1 MFIIVAPSP
10 RNQPKETYRFH
21 VLEMVGIADLSR
33 ANAFARMSNET
44 NRTRRDQMS
53 SFTRRSL
60 LVAAGSALAA
70 NAMVRALRAAEGPSP
85 DQLLDD
91 LIKENQENGIGS
103 GFDNASRNVK
113 LPKKSL
119 PTLSPSTAETTQTS
133 IAQYEAIVAKG
144 GWPEVPPAEGLRV
157 GGRSP
162 AVPPLRERL
171 AIAGDLELNSGD
183 PLVFDSYVDAAV
195 RRFQV
200 RHGLHADGIVH
211 EPTLRALNV
220 PAQGR
225 LAQLRTNAVRLKSL
239 TGNLGSRIVVA
250 NIPAAQ
256 IEAIENGVAVTR
268 HTAVAG
274 KPDRPSPDIQS
285 KIVQI
290 NFNPFWTVPVSIIRK
305 DLIPKMQAE
314 PDYLTKNH
322 IRIFD
327 AKNNE
332 LSPAQIDWYSAEAV
346 NYKFKQDAGD
356 FNSLGSIRI
365 NFPSPHGVYMHDTPS
380 KNLFG
385 EDFRFASSGCMR
397 VQNVRELVYWIL
409 AETPGWSKAEID
421 EVIKSGERKD
431 AKVAKPLPLY
441 WVYVTAWA
449 TPDGVVQFRED
460 IYNRDGVN

>member
-1 MFIIVAPSP
+1 
-10 RNQPKETYRFH
+10 
-21 VLEMVGIADLSR
+21 
-33 ANAFARMSNET
+33 MSAI
-44 NRTRRDQMS
+44 
-53 SFTRRSL
+53 TRRSFL
-60 LVAAGSALAA
+60 TTAATGLAAGALA
-70 NAMVRALRAAEGPSP
+70 RAARATDGQTS
-85 DQLLDD
+85 DQMLDE
-91 LIKENQENGIGS
+91 LMRENQENGLGS
-103 GFDNASRNVK
+103 GFDNSSRNVR

-133 IAQYEAIVAKG
+133 IAQYETIVAKG
-144 GWPEVPPAEGLRV
+144 GWPDIPASADGLRV
-157 GGRSP
+157 GAKGP
-162 AVPPLRERL
+162 AVPALRRRL
-171 AIAGDLELNSGD
+171 SVAGDLELDSGD
-183 PLVFDSYVDAAV
+183 PQVFDSYVDAAV

-200 RHGLHADGIVH
+200 RHGLHSDGVVH
-211 EPTLRALNV
+211 EATLHALNV
-220 PAQGR
+220 SADRR
-225 LAQLRTNAVRLKSL
+225 LAQLRTNAVRLKAL
-239 TGNLGSRIVVA
+239 TGNLGNRIVVA

-268 HTAVAG
+268 HIAVAG
-274 KPDRPSPDIQS
+274 KPDRPSPDLRT
-285 KIVQI
+285 KITQI

-314 PDYLTKNH
+314 PDYLTRNH

-327 AKNNE
+327 PKNNE
-332 LSPAQIDWYSAEAV
+332 LQPSQIDWYSTEAV

-356 FNSLGSIRI
+356 FNSLGSIKI
-365 NFPSPHGVYMHDTPS
+365 NFPSPDGVYMHDTPS

-409 AETPGWSKAEID
+409 AESPGWSKAEID

-449 TPDGVVQFRED
+449 TPDGVVQFRDD
-460 IYNRDGVN
+460 IYNRDGVS

>member
-1 MFIIVAPSP
+1 MKP
-10 RNQPKETYRFH
+10 
-21 VLEMVGIADLSR
+21 
-33 ANAFARMSNET
+33 
-44 NRTRRDQMS
+44 
-53 SFTRRSL
+53 FTRRTFLATAGASL
-60 LVAAGSALAA
+60 AAGTLA
-70 NAMVRALRAAEGPSP
+70 RAAEDQTP
-85 DQLLDD
+85 DQMLDE
-91 LIKENQENGIGS
+91 LMRENQDSGLGS
-103 GFDNASRNVK
+103 GFDSASRNVK

-119 PTLSPSTAETTQTS
+119 PTLSPSTAETTQAS
-133 IAQYEAIVAKG
+133 IAQYETIVAKG
-144 GWPEVPPAEGLRV
+144 GWPEVPAGELRV
-157 GGRSP
+157 GAKGP
-162 AVPPLRERL
+162 AVPALRTRL
-171 AIAGDLELNSGD
+171 SIAGDLETNSGNRE
-183 PLVFDSYVDAAV
+183 VFDSFVDAAL

-200 RHGLHADGIVH
+200 RHGLHPDGVVNDA
-211 EPTLRALNV
+211 TLRALNV
-220 PAQGR
+220 PAQAR
-225 LAQLRTNAVRLKSL
+225 LAQLRTNAIRLKSL

-285 KIVQI
+285 KIIQI
-290 NFNPFWTVPVSIIRK
+290 NFNPFWTVPASIIRK

-327 AKNNE
+327 TKNNE
-332 LSPAQIDWYSAEAV
+332 QPPSQIDWYSTDAT
-346 NYKFKQDAGD
+346 NYKFKQDAGN

-365 NFPSPHGVYMHDTPS
+365 NFPSAFGVYMHDTPS

-409 AETPGWSKAEID
+409 AESPGWSKSEID
-421 EVIKSGERKD
+421 DVIKSGERKD
-431 AKVAKPLPLY
+431 AKVTKPLPLY

-449 TPDGVVQFRED
+449 TPDGVVQFRDD
-460 IYNRDGVN
+460 IYNRDGVAG

>member
-1 MFIIVAPSP
+1 M
-10 RNQPKETYRFH
+10 
-21 VLEMVGIADLSR
+21 
-33 ANAFARMSNET
+33 T
-44 NRTRRDQMS
+44 NS
-53 SFTRRSL
+53 LTRRSFL
-60 LVAAGSALAA
+60 AGAGFAAGALARGA
-70 NAMVRALRAAEGPSP
+70 RAEDQTP
-85 DQLLDD
+85 DQMLDE
-91 LIKENQENGIGS
+91 LIKENQDSGLGS
-103 GFDNASRNVK
+103 GFGNALRNVK
-113 LPKKSL
+113 LPQKSL
-119 PTLSPSTAETTQTS
+119 PTLSPSTAETTQGS

-144 GWPEVPPAEGLRV
+144 GWPEVPAAEGLRV
-157 GGRSP
+157 GAKSP
-162 AVPPLRERL
+162 AVPALRERL
-171 AIAGDLELNSGD
+171 STAGDLELNSGD
-183 PLVFDSYVDAAV
+183 SQVFDSYVDAAV

-200 RHGLHADGIVH
+200 RHGLHADGVVH
-211 EPTLRALNV
+211 DTTLRALNV
-220 PAQGR
+220 PAQTR
-225 LAQLRTNAVRLKSL
+225 LAQLRINAVRLKSL
-239 TGNLGSRIVVA
+239 TGNLGNRIVVA
-250 NIPAAQ
+250 NIPAVQ

-332 LSPAQIDWYSAEAV
+332 QPPSQIDWYSAEAV

-409 AETPGWSKAEID
+409 AESPGWSKAEID

-449 TPDGVVQFRED
+449 TPDGVVQFRDD
-460 IYNRDGVN
+460 IYSRDGFGGQTNTSRG

>member
-1 MFIIVAPSP
+1 
-10 RNQPKETYRFH
+10 
-21 VLEMVGIADLSR
+21 
-33 ANAFARMSNET
+33 MSAI
-44 NRTRRDQMS
+44 
-53 SFTRRSL
+53 TRRSL
-60 LVAAGSALAA
+60 LTTAATGLAAGALA
-70 NAMVRALRAAEGPSP
+70 RAARAAEGQTS
-85 DQLLDD
+85 DQMLDE
-91 LIKENQENGIGS
+91 LMRENQENGLGS
-103 GFDNASRNVK
+103 GFDNSSRNVR

-133 IAQYEAIVAKG
+133 IAQYETIVAKG
-144 GWPEVPPAEGLRV
+144 GWPDVPASADGLRV
-157 GGRSP
+157 GAKGP
-162 AVPPLRERL
+162 AVPALRRRL
-171 AIAGDLELNSGD
+171 SIAGDLELNSGD
-183 PLVFDSYVDAAV
+183 PQVFDSYVDAAV

-200 RHGLHADGIVH
+200 RHGLHSDGVVH
-211 EPTLRALNV
+211 EATLHALNV
-220 PAQGR
+220 SADRR
-225 LAQLRTNAVRLKSL
+225 LAQLRTNAVRLKAL
-239 TGNLGSRIVVA
+239 TGNLGNRIVVA

-274 KPDRPSPDIQS
+274 KPDRPSPDLRT
-285 KIVQI
+285 KITQI

-327 AKNNE
+327 PKNNE
-332 LSPAQIDWYSAEAV
+332 LQPSQIDWYSTEAV

-356 FNSLGSIRI
+356 FNSLGSLKI
-365 NFPSPHGVYMHDTPS
+365 NFPSPDGVYMHDTPS

-409 AETPGWSKAEID
+409 AETPGWSKTEID
-421 EVIKSGERKD
+421 DVIKSGERKD

-449 TPDGVVQFRED
+449 TPDGVVQFRDD
-460 IYNRDGVN
+460 IYNRDGVS

>member
-1 MFIIVAPSP
+1 MSAITRRSFLTTAA
-10 RNQPKETYRFH
+10 TG
-21 VLEMVGIADLSR
+21 LAAG
-33 ANAFARMSNET
+33 AFAR
-44 NRTRRDQMS
+44 
-53 SFTRRSL
+53 
-60 LVAAGSALAA
+60 AA
-70 NAMVRALRAAEGPSP
+70 RAAEGQSS
-85 DQLLDD
+85 DQMLDE
-91 LIKENQENGIGS
+91 LMRENQENGLGS
-103 GFDNASRNVK
+103 GFDNSSRNVR

-144 GWPEVPPAEGLRV
+144 GWPDVPASADGLRV
-157 GGRSP
+157 GAKGA
-162 AVPPLRERL
+162 AVPALRRRL
-171 AIAGDLELNSGD
+171 SIAGDLELNSGD
-183 PLVFDSYVDAAV
+183 PQVFDSYVDAAV

-200 RHGLHADGIVH
+200 RHGLHPDGVVH
-211 EPTLRALNV
+211 EATLHALNV
-220 PAQGR
+220 SADRR
-225 LAQLRTNAVRLKSL
+225 LAQLRTNAVRLKAL
-239 TGNLGSRIVVA
+239 TGNLGNRIVVA

-256 IEAIENGVAVTR
+256 IEAIENGVAITR

-274 KPDRPSPDIQS
+274 KPDRPSPDLRT
-285 KIVQI
+285 KITQI

-314 PDYLTKNH
+314 PDYLSRNH

-327 AKNNE
+327 PRNNE
-332 LSPAQIDWYSAEAV
+332 LQPSQIDWYSTEAV

-356 FNSLGSIRI
+356 FNSLGSIKI
-365 NFPSPHGVYMHDTPS
+365 NFPSPDGVYMHDTPS

-409 AETPGWSKAEID
+409 AETPGWSKTEID

-449 TPDGVVQFRED
+449 TPDGVVQFRDD
-460 IYNRDGVN
+460 IYNRDGVS

>member
-1 MFIIVAPSP
+1 MSAP
-10 RNQPKETYRFH
+10 
-21 VLEMVGIADLSR
+21 
-33 ANAFARMSNET
+33 
-44 NRTRRDQMS
+44 
-53 SFTRRSL
+53 TRRSFL
-60 LVAAGSALAA
+60 AAAAGLAA
-70 NAMVRALRAAEGPSP
+70 ATLAQPARAAEGQTS
-85 DQLLDD
+85 DQMLDD
-91 LIKENQENGIGS
+91 LIKENQENGLGS
-103 GFDNASRNVK
+103 GFDNASRNVR

-133 IAQYEAIVAKG
+133 VAQYETIVAKG
-144 GWPEVPPAEGLRV
+144 GWPDVPKTADGARLGV
-157 GGRSP
+157 KSP
-162 AVPPLRERL
+162 AIGPLRQRL
-171 AIAGDLELNSGD
+171 SVAGDLELNSGD
-183 PLVFDSYVDAAV
+183 PQVFDSYVDAAL

-200 RHGLHADGIVH
+200 RHGLHADGVVH
-211 EPTLRALNV
+211 EPTLHALNV
-220 PAQGR
+220 PADRR
-225 LAQLRTNAVRLKSL
+225 LVQLRTNAVRLKSL

-274 KPDRPSPDIQS
+274 KPDRPSPDVHS
-285 KIVQI
+285 KITQI

-322 IRIFD
+322 IRIYD
-327 AKNNE
+327 AKSNE
-332 LSPAQIDWYSAEAV
+332 LSPSQIDWYSAEAV
-346 NYKFKQDAGD
+346 NYKFKQDVGD
-356 FNSLGSIRI
+356 FNSLGSMKI
-365 NFPSPHGVYMHDTPS
+365 NFPSPDGVYMHDTPS
-380 KNLFG
+380 KGLFG

-431 AKVAKPLPLY
+431 AKVLKPLPLY

-449 TPDGVVQFRED
+449 TPDGIVQFRDD
-460 IYNRDGVN
+460 IYNRDGVS

>member
-1 MFIIVAPSP
+1 
-10 RNQPKETYRFH
+10 
-21 VLEMVGIADLSR
+21 
-33 ANAFARMSNET
+33 MSAI
-44 NRTRRDQMS
+44 
-53 SFTRRSL
+53 TRRSL
-60 LVAAGSALAA
+60 LTTAATGLAAGALA
-70 NAMVRALRAAEGPSP
+70 RAARAAEGQTS
-85 DQLLDD
+85 DQMLDE
-91 LIKENQENGIGS
+91 LMRENQENGLGS
-103 GFDNASRNVK
+103 GFDNSSRNVR

-133 IAQYEAIVAKG
+133 IAQYETIVAKG
-144 GWPEVPPAEGLRV
+144 GWPDVPPSADGLRV
-157 GGRSP
+157 GAKGPGVP
-162 AVPPLRERL
+162 ALRRRL
-171 AIAGDLELNSGD
+171 SIAGDLELNSGD
-183 PLVFDSYVDAAV
+183 PQVFDSYVDAAV

-200 RHGLHADGIVH
+200 RHGLHSDGVVH
-211 EPTLRALNV
+211 EATLHALNV
-220 PAQGR
+220 SADRR
-225 LAQLRTNAVRLKSL
+225 LAQLRTNAVRLKAL
-239 TGNLGSRIVVA
+239 TGNLGNRIVVA

-268 HTAVAG
+268 HIAVAG
-274 KPDRPSPDIQS
+274 KPDRPSPDLRT
-285 KIVQI
+285 KITQI

-314 PDYLTKNH
+314 PDYLTRNH

-327 AKNNE
+327 PKNNE
-332 LSPAQIDWYSAEAV
+332 LQPSQIDWYSTEAV

-356 FNSLGSIRI
+356 FNSLGSIKI
-365 NFPSPHGVYMHDTPS
+365 NFPSPDGVYMHDTPS

-409 AETPGWSKAEID
+409 AESPGWSKTEID

-449 TPDGVVQFRED
+449 TPDGVVQFRDD
-460 IYNRDGVN
+460 IYNRDGVS

>member
-1 MFIIVAPSP
+1 MSAITRRSFLA
-10 RNQPKETYRFH
+10 TTAGG
-21 VLEMVGIADLSR
+21 LAAG
-33 ANAFARMSNET
+33 AFARAARAADGQTS
-44 NRTRRDQMS
+44 DQM
-53 SFTRRSL
+53 
-60 LVAAGSALAA
+60 
-70 NAMVRALRAAEGPSP
+70 
-85 DQLLDD
+85 LDE
-91 LIKENQENGIGS
+91 LMRENQENGLGS
-103 GFDNASRNVK
+103 GFDNSSRNVR

-133 IAQYEAIVAKG
+133 VAQYEAIVAKG
-144 GWPEVPPAEGLRV
+144 GWPNVPASANGLRV
-157 GGRSP
+157 GARGP
-162 AVPPLRERL
+162 AVPSLRTRL
-171 AIAGDLELNSGD
+171 SLAGDLELNSGEAQ
-183 PLVFDSYVDAAV
+183 VFDSYVDAAV

-211 EPTLRALNV
+211 EPTLHALNV
-220 PAQGR
+220 PAEQR
-225 LAQLRTNAVRLKSL
+225 LAQLRTNAVRLKAL
-239 TGNLGSRIVVA
+239 TGNLGNRIVVA

-274 KPDRPSPDIQS
+274 KPDRPSPDVRS
-285 KIVQI
+285 KITQI

-327 AKNNE
+327 PRSNE
-332 LSPAQIDWYSAEAV
+332 LQPSQIDWYSNEAV

-356 FNSLGSIRI
+356 FNSLGSMKI
-365 NFPSPHGVYMHDTPS
+365 NFPSPDGVYMHDTPS

-449 TPDGVVQFRED
+449 TPDGVVQFRDD
-460 IYNRDGVN
+460 IYNRDGVS

>member
-1 MFIIVAPSP
+1 MKVSGPFNKQTMSAITRRSFLTTAA
-10 RNQPKETYRFH
+10 TG
-21 VLEMVGIADLSR
+21 LAAG
-33 ANAFARMSNET
+33 AFAR
-44 NRTRRDQMS
+44 
-53 SFTRRSL
+53 
-60 LVAAGSALAA
+60 AA
-70 NAMVRALRAAEGPSP
+70 RAAEGQSS
-85 DQLLDD
+85 DQMLDE
-91 LIKENQENGIGS
+91 LMRENQENGLGS
-103 GFDNASRNVK
+103 GFDNSSRNVR

-144 GWPEVPPAEGLRV
+144 GWPDVPASADGLRV
-157 GGRSP
+157 GAKGA
-162 AVPPLRERL
+162 AVPALRRRL
-171 AIAGDLELNSGD
+171 SIAGDLELNSGD
-183 PLVFDSYVDAAV
+183 PQVFDSYVDAAV

-200 RHGLHADGIVH
+200 RHGLHPDGVVH
-211 EPTLRALNV
+211 EATLHALNV
-220 PAQGR
+220 SADRR
-225 LAQLRTNAVRLKSL
+225 LAQLRTNAVRLKAL
-239 TGNLGSRIVVA
+239 TGNLGNRIVVA

-274 KPDRPSPDIQS
+274 KPDRPSPDLRT
-285 KIVQI
+285 KITQI

-314 PDYLTKNH
+314 PDYLSRNH

-327 AKNNE
+327 PRNNE
-332 LSPAQIDWYSAEAV
+332 LQPSQIDWYSTEAV

-356 FNSLGSIRI
+356 FNSLGSIKI
-365 NFPSPHGVYMHDTPS
+365 NFPSPDGVYMHDTPS

-409 AETPGWSKAEID
+409 AETPGWSKTEID

-449 TPDGVVQFRED
+449 TPDGVVQFRDD
-460 IYNRDGVN
+460 IYNRDGVS

>member
-1 MFIIVAPSP
+1 MKNNMAAD
-10 RNQPKETYRFH
+10 RN
-21 VLEMVGIADLSR
+21 A
-33 ANAFARMSNET
+33 
-44 NRTRRDQMS
+44 MS
-53 SFTRRSL
+53 SLTRRSF
-60 LVAAGSALAA
+60 LVAAGSGLAA
-70 NAMVRALRAAEGPSP
+70 GAMTGGLSAAEGPTP
-85 DQLLDD
+85 EQLLDD
-91 LIKENQENGIGS
+91 LIKENQESGIGS
-103 GFDNASRNVK
+103 GFDNASRNVR

-144 GWPEVPPAEGLRV
+144 GWPDVPPAEGLRV
-157 GGRSP
+157 GMKSP
-162 AVPPLRERL
+162 VVPPLRERL
-171 AIAGDLELNSGD
+171 SLAGDLELNSGD
-183 PLVFDSYVDAAV
+183 PQVFDSYVDAAV

-220 PAQGR
+220 PAQSR
-225 LAQLRTNAVRLKSL
+225 LAQLKTNAVRLKSL

-256 IEAIENGVAVTR
+256 IEAIENGVAITR

-409 AETPGWSKAEID
+409 AETPGWSKTEID
-421 EVIKSGERKD
+421 EVMKSGERKD
-431 AKVAKPLPLY
+431 AKVARPLPLY

-449 TPDGVVQFRED
+449 TPDGVVQFRDD
-460 IYNRDGVN
+460 IYNRDGVS

>member
-1 MFIIVAPSP
+1 MSAITRRSFFTTAA
-10 RNQPKETYRFH
+10 TG
-21 VLEMVGIADLSR
+21 LAAG
-33 ANAFARMSNET
+33 AFAR
-44 NRTRRDQMS
+44 
-53 SFTRRSL
+53 
-60 LVAAGSALAA
+60 AA
-70 NAMVRALRAAEGPSP
+70 RAAEGQTS
-85 DQLLDD
+85 DQMLDE
-91 LIKENQENGIGS
+91 LMRENQENGLGS
-103 GFDNASRNVK
+103 GFDNSSRNVR

-133 IAQYEAIVAKG
+133 IAQYETIVAKG
-144 GWPEVPPAEGLRV
+144 GWPDVPASADGLRV
-157 GGRSP
+157 GAKGP
-162 AVPPLRERL
+162 AVPALRRRL
-171 AIAGDLELNSGD
+171 SIAGDLELNSGD
-183 PLVFDSYVDAAV
+183 PQVFDSYVDAAV

-200 RHGLHADGIVH
+200 RHGLHSDGVVH
-211 EPTLRALNV
+211 EATLHALNV
-220 PAQGR
+220 SADRR
-225 LAQLRTNAVRLKSL
+225 LAQLRTNAVRLKAL
-239 TGNLGSRIVVA
+239 TGNLGNRIVVA

-274 KPDRPSPDIQS
+274 KPDRPSPDLRT
-285 KIVQI
+285 KITQI

-327 AKNNE
+327 PKNNE
-332 LSPAQIDWYSAEAV
+332 LQPSQIDWYSTEAV

-356 FNSLGSIRI
+356 FNSLGSLKI
-365 NFPSPHGVYMHDTPS
+365 NFRSPDGVYMHDTPS

-409 AETPGWSKAEID
+409 AETPGWSKTEID
-421 EVIKSGERKD
+421 DVIKSGERKD

-441 WVYVTAWA
+441 WVYVTAWT
-449 TPDGVVQFRED
+449 TPDGVVQFRDD
-460 IYNRDGVN
+460 IYNRDGVS